1 MTKDEVQFLQLAL
14 GEIQS
19 DVKYIKDRIEKNEDY
34 THHINKR
41 LQIAENKISY
51 IQGGFYIFIGVII
64 LIFYEFKFDRKIK
77 KY

>member
-51 IQGGFYIFIGVII
+51 IQGGFYIFIGVMSI
-64 LIFYEFKFDRKIK
+64 LIGVKVIF
-77 KY
+77 

>member
-41 LQIAENKISY
+41 LQIAEGKISY
-51 IQGGFYIFIGVII
+51 MQGGFYVFIAVMSILVGIKVIF
-64 LIFYEFKFDRKIK
+64 
-77 KY
+77 